1 MRNRVAYDARSA
13 TIVALSSKNIEYK
26 ENTKENTEMAKK
38 KLLVAIDAGKKSTKV
53 YYEINEKAKSKVV
66 KSCIDVV
73 ESQDDTFA
81 HAGLVLVNDIA
92 FNFNTSK
99 TVIETANDNKKH
111 NIHHL
116 GLIAKELDEISE
128 KEGVNTFD
136 LAITTPLDAF
146 NNMLNDIKEFYEKH
160 KELHIVKA
168 DSKKTIKINRIII
181 RPEMVS
187 AINVIGKS
195 VKVGIVFILDMGGL
209 NHQFIKL
216 EDFKTD
222 MKLESL
228 TGELGYNFI
237 EENLVQYMRNNSTVS
252 YKDAE
257 VFRYIESDRFGTDES
272 KDSLIQKFFDDMYV
286 PKIIEDL
293 EKKGY
298 VAEYDKIY
306 MTGGTSLRF
315 EKFFKKSFEDKKGTV
330 QLVSKPIFASV
341 IGAYKRAKADIEKLE
356 KSKK

>member
-1 MRNRVAYDARSA
+1 MQNRVAYDARSA

-66 KSCIDVV
+66 KSCIDIV
-73 ESQDDTFA
+73 EDKDDTFT

-111 NIHHL
+111 NPFHL

-128 KEGVNTFD
+128 KENVNVFD
-136 LAITTPLDAF
+136 LAITTPLDGF
-146 NNMLNDIKEFYEKH
+146 NNMLSDIKEFYEKH
-160 KELHIVKA
+160 KELNIVKA
-168 DSKKTIKINRIII
+168 DKKKTIKINRIII

-187 AINVIGKS
+187 AINVVGKA
-195 VKVGIVFILDMGGL
+195 VKTGVVFILDVGGL

-222 MKLESL
+222 MKTESF

-237 EENLVQYMRNNSTVS
+237 EENLVQFMRNNSTIS
-252 YKDAE
+252 YKDSE
-257 VFRYIESDRFGTDES
+257 VFRYIESDKFGTDES

-286 PKIIEDL
+286 PKLIEDL
-293 EKKGY
+293 EKYGY
-298 VAEYDKIY
+298 VAEYDRIFKV
-306 MTGGTSLRF
+306 GGTSQRF
-315 EKFFKKSFEDKKGTV
+315 EKFFEKSFKDKGATV
-330 QLVSKPIFASV
+330 QLVNKPIFASV
-341 IGAYKRAKADIEKLE
+341 IGAYKKAKAEIEKLE